1 MLAINVGTTYGA
13 LGSDASALVAVLDV
27 SENVDVRGTDP
38 VKRTVM
44 TPSASNAMPSDLEK
58 YTSKDVGSRTSGERR
73 VMMILGDTTK
83 GKACSASQPAVPYV

>member
-13 LGSDASALVAVLDV
+13 LGSDASALVAVLDAMGCKKV
-27 SENVDVRGTDP
+27 DKKEGHEEDKLSENVDVRGTDP

-58 YTSKDVGSRTSGERR
+58 YTSKAILCERR
-73 VMMILGDTTK
+73 FHMNSGSTHM
-83 GKACSASQPAVPYV
+83 